1 MRSLRTVVAG
11 LTFAAVLMGGLLGWA
26 VPSAY
31 AVAMLRLSD
40 GVTTTTISDN
50 GAGDL
55 NPLLGVVTFSG
66 GIGDFVVNVSTG
78 ITKPVIGSPNSPIT
92 DLNSIDVF
100 LDGGSPNVLTVSFT
114 DVDFTG
120 PLGFATGIIEI
131 GGTFAAIGGSINYSA
146 YLDNTNTAFGT
157 GTLLAALGPFSP
169 GAFSGTGG
177 GNVSTVSPFSL
188 TSVVT
193 IAPTGTAAVASF
205 DASIR
210 IVPEP
215 ASLILI
221 GSVLLAAGVLGR
233 KMRKVV

>member
-1 MRSLRTVVAG
+1 MAL
-11 LTFAAVLMGGLLGWA
+11 A
-26 VPSAY
+26 VPSAH

-55 NPLLGVVTFSG
+55 NPLLGVVVFSG

-78 ITKPVIGSPNSPIT
+78 ITKPVAGSPSEPHT
-92 DLNSIDVF
+92 DLASIDVF
-100 LDGGSPNVLTVSFT
+100 VDSVNSNVLTVSFT

-120 PLGFATGIIEI
+120 PLGFATSIVEI
-131 GGTFAAIGGSINYSA
+131 GGTFTAAGGSVNYSA
-146 YLDNTNTAFGT
+146 YLDNTNTAFGI
-157 GTLLAALGPFSP
+157 GTLLAALGPFGP

-177 GNVSTVSPFSL
+177 GNVSTTSPFSL
-188 TSVVT
+188 TSVVS
-193 IAPTGTAAVASF
+193 IAPTGLGAVASF
-205 DASIR
+205 DASTR
-210 IVPEP
+210 IVSEP